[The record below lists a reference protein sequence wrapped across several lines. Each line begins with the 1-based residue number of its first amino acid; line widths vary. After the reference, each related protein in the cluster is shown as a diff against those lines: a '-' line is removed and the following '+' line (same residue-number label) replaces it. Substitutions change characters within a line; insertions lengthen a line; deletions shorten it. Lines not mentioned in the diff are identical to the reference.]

1 MKTENILTDAKS
13 APAKGSLETHR
24 EAILLLRDKGYT
36 WRDISDFLAE
46 RGVQA
51 DHTKIYRFFNKSKPK
66 ASRKVIMT
74 VINSETY
81 EKALNQISI
90 TDKQKMMLKAHF
102 EAPNR
107 SITYTHLAEAAGYDD
122 YAVANRQY
130 GQLGRDLG
138 EAVSFQF
145 ADAETRPGEKFYS
158 SSIGMPNAYTTG
170 EFQLVMH
177 HELSKAIENLQMF

>member
-1 MKTENILTDAKS
+1 MKTERILSDAKS
-13 APAKGSLETHR
+13 APSKGSLEAHR
-24 EAILLLRDKGYT
+24 EAILLLREKGYT
-36 WRDISDFLAE
+36 WREISDFLAE
-46 RGVQA
+46 RGVHA
-51 DHTKIYRFFNKSKPK
+51 DHTKIYRFFNKPK
-66 ASRKVIMT
+66 LKANRKVTMN
-74 VINSETY
+74 VISSEKY
-81 EKALNQISI
+81 ENALKQISI
-90 TDKQKMMLKAHF
+90 SDKQKLMLKAHY

-107 SITYTHLAEAAGYDD
+107 SITYTQLAQAAGYDD
-122 YAVANRQY
+122 YAVANRLY

-177 HELSKAIENLQMF
+177 HELSKAIQNLQMF